1 MSWPQGNAGVD
12 AGKVGKFNMI
22 LLQKFM
28 KLFFPVVQPII
39 KKIDNTLSYLFP
51 EIRTWF
57 VHFIDHTSVVISL
70 LYKYTDRDLPDGT
83 EEFEESGSFFEACR
97 SDFTRIIKKII
108 IKVGYFI
115 LGRQLIKSF
124 CLLIINKSP
133 YLYIKLRTIIYNHDM
148 CLKKIVTF
156 SELNERE
163 RYIYLK
169 IGGINR

>member
-1 MSWPQGNAGVD
+1 MS
-12 AGKVGKFNMI
+12 
-22 LLQKFM
+22 LLQKIVKIFC
-28 KLFFPVVQPII
+28 PVVQPII

-70 LYKYTDRDLPDGT
+70 LYKCTDRGLPDGK
-83 EEFEESGSFFEACR
+83 EGFEKSGSFFEACR
-97 SDFTRIIKKII
+97 SDFTRIIK
-108 IKVGYFI
+108 VGYFI
-115 LGRQLIKSF
+115 LGHQLIKSF
-124 CLLIINKSP
+124 CLFIINKSP
-133 YLYIKLRTIIYNHDM
+133 YLYIKLRTIMYNHDM
-148 CLKKIVTF
+148 CFKKIVTF